1 MVVPTPDDEPRERFM
16 SATTSFTVE
25 GMTCEHCVAAV
36 TEELQAITAVRS
48 ADVQL
53 SDGSVRLDLDG
64 PVTDEELAAA
74 IDEAG
79 YRIVPS

>member
-1 MVVPTPDDEPRERFM
+1 M
-16 SATTSFTVE
+16 SGTTSFTVE

-36 TEELQAITAVRS
+36 TEELEALTAVRS
-48 ADVQL
+48 ASVEL

>member
-1 MVVPTPDDEPRERFM
+1 M
-16 SATTSFTVE
+16 SGTTSFKVE

-36 TEELQAITAVRS
+36 TEELEALAAVRS
-48 ADVQL
+48 AAVEL
-53 SDGSVRLDLDG
+53 SDGSVQLDLDG